1 MEGVTSILHMYIF
14 IMLITGVLHLFLTI
28 RLINI
33 QRNEIT
39 YLENNIDELNREYN
53 NYRLTH
59 SV

>member
-1 MEGVTSILHMYIF
+1 MEGVITVLNMYIY
-14 IMLITGVLHLFLTI
+14 IMLITGIVHLFLTI

-33 QRNEIT
+33 QRNEIN

>member
-1 MEGVTSILHMYIF
+1 MEGVISVLNMYIY
-14 IMLITGVLHLFLTI
+14 IMLITGIVHLFLTI

-33 QRNEIT
+33 QRNEIN
-39 YLENNIDELNREYN
+39 YLENNIDEINREYN

>member
-1 MEGVTSILHMYIF
+1 MEGVITVLNMYIY
-14 IMLITGVLHLFLTI
+14 IMLITGIVHLFLTI

-33 QRNEIT
+33 QRHEIT
-39 YLENNIDELNREYN
+39 YLENNIDELNRDYN

>member
-1 MEGVTSILHMYIF
+1 MEGVITVLNMYIY
-14 IMLITGVLHLFLTI
+14 IMLITGIVHLFLTI

-39 YLENNIDELNREYN
+39 YLENNIDELNRDYN

>member
-1 MEGVTSILHMYIF
+1 MEGVISVLNMYIY
-14 IMLITGVLHLFLTI
+14 IMLITGIVHLFLTI

-39 YLENNIDELNREYN
+39 YLENNIDELNRQYN
-53 NYRLTH
+53 DYRLTH